1 MNMERNIYKAARMT
15 RWLVYGALA
24 VVLVCILAGCNWDF
38 GAPEP
43 TLTEAELTEPTPT
56 PEPTPTAEPTPT
68 LTPEPTPTPT
78 PEPTP
83 TAYARTNPHAYARTN
98 PHGGTNSPH

>member
-1 MNMERNIYKAARMT
+1 MNMEGNIYKAARMT

-68 LTPEPTPTPT
+68 LTPEPTPTA
-78 PEPTP
+78 EPTP
-83 TAYARTNPHAYARTN
+83 HTDARTNPHSAAQA
-98 PHGGTNSPH
+98 